1 MILSLYFLDL
11 TQKIINYD
19 LKFFLIFWKKTNN
32 FFIYKDGIKPGG
44 LRSKLYQ
51 AYIKYRRPVQV
62 YALGVNFIKPTSSI
76 GDQYS
81 YMP

>member
-32 FFIYKDGIKPGG
+32 F
-44 LRSKLYQ
+44 L
-51 AYIKYRRPVQV
+51 
-62 YALGVNFIKPTSSI
+62 FIKT
-76 GDQYS
+76 G
-81 YMP
+81 